1 MRDGIALS
9 GFEAGL
15 RGGVA
20 WCGLRFWGAG
30 LLRPDDS
37 TPTGMIMR
45 VLGRAAGWGGV
56 GALAWR
62 GAAARGGGVAP
73 PRRFHTERHA
83 ELPWSRVRELR
94 YGVPCYDS
102 P

>member
-45 VLGRAAGWGGV
+45 VRIESSG
-56 GALAWR
+56 
-62 GAAARGGGVAP
+62 
-73 PRRFHTERHA
+73 F
-83 ELPWSRVRELR
+83 
-94 YGVPCYDS
+94 
-102 P
+102 